1 MTQGD
6 GDAPRLVV
14 CVLKEAYTNYNASYN
29 IVWLLF
35 SSFRSNSWLTKTGV
49 LRQYGGSSWMTRTY
63 TINIEPHSARPPH
76 LYKTFRKNGVTCRR
90 ESTWKKQLVKVRV
103 WELLGPRSTGRWPE
117 LLLRF
122 MPRLSWYWL
131 PPRRLEI
138 VTCNVL
144 GRGRGGW
151 RVREKKEAENKGRIW
166 WEGVNGKLLLREGRE
181 QESFLKLYT
190 YTQYSEQR
198 RPCGRSHGASE
209 LLVVGEILPKKLS
222 WLRSSNPINTSV
234 GKCI

>member
-1 MTQGD
+1 
-6 GDAPRLVV
+6 
-14 CVLKEAYTNYNASYN
+14 
-29 IVWLLF
+29 
-35 SSFRSNSWLTKTGV
+35 
-49 LRQYGGSSWMTRTY
+49 MTRTY

-122 MPRLSWYWL
+122 IPRLSWYWL

-151 RVREKKEAENKGRIW
+151 RVREKKEAGNKGRIW

-209 LLVVGEILPKKLS
+209 LLVVGENSTEEVELAKVIKPNKYKCREVYINYESRGHGPRRRKWGDGITKKKR
-222 WLRSSNPINTSV
+222 WRV
-234 GKCI
+234 GADAEDVKRETAIKGDALFGSLYGFP